1 MAPRSM
7 LSVGRPMPLRCTTLF
22 GIAALLDR
30 SVIET
35 RRVKVVVET
44 TGNYT
49 VGCTVVDHGNL
60 TKREPNCDV
69 AFNADGKKFFEIIQS
84 TFA

>member
-1 MAPRSM
+1 MAKKIIM
-7 LSVGRPMPLRCTTLF
+7 DV
-22 GIAALLDR
+22 
-30 SVIET
+30 
-35 RRVKVVVET
+35 VVVET

-60 TKREPNCDV
+60 TRREPNCDA